1 MPVDPLSL
9 SLMAVNVGASVFNNW
24 RNNKQC
30 HKLQEK
36 QQEFARAAAERNKQR
51 MWQLMREGQELALEM
66 ERETHENRL
75 EDIRNDF
82 DRILHRLAY
91 IEAIKTWPL
100 KVLPIVMKN
109 QSLGS
114 LTATADENIAMH
126 CILTP
131 SNCTQF
137 NKYILPTLEEKLAD
151 FCNLH
156 WSTLS
161 SHPILFYSGA
171 WKTGTIPTGVEVSQ
185 LKTNLRNLP
194 TLLITPFFKPEGG
207 ILFQINAW
215 GIGVELETEIE
226 CAEFSYAESYKQGID
241 YLQEE
246 DMKERTT
253 EEFVPYLQCLI
264 GYIADQYFWTNH
276 NESPLLPT
284 LLAMKVVNTDGMQY
298 LNIVS
303 GERYNNLLDVGIE
316 ESQSMPFSPEK
327 MLSLLEGSAS
337 LWDNTTRKDKLEE
350 IFITNAQERS
360 EQGISSMNEAVSCEL
375 YSKEDL
381 PFLRKFIELY
391 QYCDYKDELSNLL
404 EVLESIDFDYSILES
419 TDIVYLEKLANEGN
433 GAAMFRLGEIYEYS
447 IGVDYDQDK
456 SASYYKKSSNY
467 IFTRFHD
474 ICNDKAPL
482 INNDNVNID
491 GLRILY
497 SLNVTQAIMYVA
509 ILQHKNMLCIDNA
522 DVLEIL
528 DKIEYSNHPYA
539 YYWGAMYI
547 RESYGREYIP
557 SYVELLEKS
566 ANLGFLKAIKVL
578 SEDYM
583 SGQYLQENPER
594 HIEYCKKAA
603 TQSDLDSIVDL
614 GVCYASG
621 YGVQQSKQQS
631 LKLLKFAAE
640 LGSEEA
646 MEFLE
651 KII

>member
-1 MPVDPLSL
+1 
-9 SLMAVNVGASVFNNW
+9 
-24 RNNKQC
+24 
-30 HKLQEK
+30 
-36 QQEFARAAAERNKQR
+36 
-51 MWQLMREGQELALEM
+51 
-66 ERETHENRL
+66 
-75 EDIRNDF
+75 
-82 DRILHRLAY
+82 
-91 IEAIKTWPL
+91 
-100 KVLPIVMKN
+100 MKN